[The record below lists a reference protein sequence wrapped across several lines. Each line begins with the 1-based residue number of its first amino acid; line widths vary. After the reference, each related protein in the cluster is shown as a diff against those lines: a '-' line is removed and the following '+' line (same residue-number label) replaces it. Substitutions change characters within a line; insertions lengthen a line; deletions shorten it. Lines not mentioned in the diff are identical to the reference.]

1 MSLLFF
7 WKRGHWMDI
16 TTIDEFLFKYL
27 TLLLWCEEV
36 TLPVKNISLKQSW
49 KVTLQH
55 FDWPVINCSGQNG
68 CNCLWK
74 KAVPF
79 IVLYHRYFSVFFL
92 NFYRSDYIIEKEPL
106 VNRFISV
113 PSDGGKVT
121 NIIDWSVW
129 QQFDWFQM
137 GKLHIGQKYTPLC
150 VCSVFTKQCTLHYWF
165 VFDIP

>member
-1 MSLLFF
+1 MWGSHVACKKHLAKTILKSNSAAFWLTSHKLQWTKRMQLFVKESSAF
-7 WKRGHWMDI
+7 YSI
-16 TTIDEFLFKYL
+16 IPPVLF
-27 TLLLWCEEV
+27 C
-36 TLPVKNISLKQSW
+36 
-49 KVTLQH
+49 
-55 FDWPVINCSGQNG
+55 F
-68 CNCLWK
+68 
-74 KAVPF
+74 
-79 IVLYHRYFSVFFL
+79 FFL